1 MVIGIIGE
9 NSYITL
15 ERVNEIWGNIGNEI
29 IQNQNILKLLY
40 YDNENALDSD
50 NLNIS
55 QIKNMV
61 GKNNNKKT
69 QRIFKLAFDSDI
81 TDEVR
86 SELRFYV
93 PIFKPIHSY
102 LSDVRFNFEVIVHKS
117 LWELKNN
124 KIRPIMM
131 IQELLKLFNGK
142 NIGGVGRLVLD
153 DSIHYTIYGKEYA
166 GYTLKFHVKSV

>member
-1 MVIGIIGE
+1 MVIRIIGE

-61 GKNNNKKT
+61 GK
-69 QRIFKLAFDSDI
+69 
-81 TDEVR
+81 
-86 SELRFYV
+86 
-93 PIFKPIHSY
+93 
-102 LSDVRFNFEVIVHKS
+102 
-117 LWELKNN
+117 
-124 KIRPIMM
+124 
-131 IQELLKLFNGK
+131 
-142 NIGGVGRLVLD
+142 
-153 DSIHYTIYGKEYA
+153 
-166 GYTLKFHVKSV
+166 

>member
-1 MVIGIIGE
+1 MVIRIIGE

-55 QIKNMV
+55 QIKIWLE
-61 GKNNNKKT
+61 KIIIKT

>member
-1 MVIGIIGE
+1 MVIRIIGE

-61 GKNNNKKT
+61 GKIIIKT
-69 QRIFKLAFDSDI
+69 QRI
-81 TDEVR
+81 
-86 SELRFYV
+86 
-93 PIFKPIHSY
+93 
-102 LSDVRFNFEVIVHKS
+102 LS
-117 LWELKNN
+117 
-124 KIRPIMM
+124 
-131 IQELLKLFNGK
+131 
-142 NIGGVGRLVLD
+142 
-153 DSIHYTIYGKEYA
+153 
-166 GYTLKFHVKSV
+166 